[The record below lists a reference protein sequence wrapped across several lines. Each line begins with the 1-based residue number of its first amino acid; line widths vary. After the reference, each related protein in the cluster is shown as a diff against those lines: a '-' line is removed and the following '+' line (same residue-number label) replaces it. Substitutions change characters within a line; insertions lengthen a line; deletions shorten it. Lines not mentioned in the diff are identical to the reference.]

1 VPNCRR
7 CGGVF
12 NDLPPT
18 AEHGEE
24 MMKAVVAAA
33 SLFLSFV
40 LFLPSSF
47 AETAKDL
54 VGTWKYVVNQTTK
67 QDGSKVETYG
77 KEPKGIIMFDSG
89 GHFMLFIAKPNA
101 MKFASKSRLNGT
113 PEEYKN
119 AVYNSIAYYGT
130 YKVDEPAKILAWS
143 IDAAT
148 FPNWYGV
155 TQRRHFSIKG
165 DELRITNR
173 VGSSGGSVLSVLK
186 RLN

>member
-1 VPNCRR
+1 
-7 CGGVF
+7 
-12 NDLPPT
+12 
-18 AEHGEE
+18 
-24 MMKAVVAAA
+24 MKAVVAAA